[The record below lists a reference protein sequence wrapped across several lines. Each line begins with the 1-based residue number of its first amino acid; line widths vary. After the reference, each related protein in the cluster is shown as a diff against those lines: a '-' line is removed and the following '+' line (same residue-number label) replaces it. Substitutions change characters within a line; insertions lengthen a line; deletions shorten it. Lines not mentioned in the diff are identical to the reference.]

1 MLERLKQL
9 LGIEDSNDQDELLNS
24 LLVRAQL
31 FCEEYLKRPLLQ
43 QSGIEEYFL
52 SYRSQSLCVDVT
64 PIVSVESIVDAFGN
78 DLSSD
83 SYHLIKPLGMIRRT
97 CGGFYGDIL
106 VTYTGG
112 YAVLPTWAE
121 EAIIYTASALYNE
134 QGSGM
139 PTDGQIKSEE
149 IPGVA
154 KITYNND
161 TGISGDNDYGPI
173 PAIAISFLSSHRV
186 QTAQ

>member
-1 MLERLKQL
+1 MLEKLKQL
-9 LGIEDSNDQDELLNS
+9 LGIEDSNDQDELLSS

-43 QSGIEEYFL
+43 VSNIEQYFL
-52 SYRSQSLCVDVT
+52 GYRSQTLCVDVT
-64 PIVSVESIVDAFGN
+64 PISSVSSVVDAYGN
-78 DLSSD
+78 VLPSD
-83 SYHLIKPLGMIRRT
+83 SYHLVKSLGMIRRLNGSF
-97 CGGFYGDIL
+97 CGDLL

-112 YAVLPTWAE
+112 YTVLPSWAE

-134 QGSGM
+134 QGSGT
-139 PTDGQIKSEE
+139 PTDGQVKSEE

-161 TGISGDNDYGPI
+161 TGITGDNDYGPI
-173 PAIAISFLSSHRV
+173 PAIAISFLNSHRV
-186 QTAQ
+186 ETVQ

>member
-24 LLVRAQL
+24 LLIRAQI
-31 FCEEYLKRPLLQ
+31 FCEEYLKRPLLEVAD
-43 QSGIEEYFL
+43 IEQYFL
-52 SYRSQSLCVDVT
+52 GYRSQTLCVDVT
-64 PIVSVESIVDAFGN
+64 PIVSVSSIVDAYGN
-78 DLSSD
+78 VLPSD
-83 SYHLIKPLGMIRRT
+83 SYHLVKSLGMIRRQYGSF
-97 CGGFYGDIL
+97 CGDLL

-112 YAVLPTWAE
+112 YAVLPSWAE

-134 QGSGM
+134 QGSGL
-139 PTDGQIKSEE
+139 PTDGQVKSEE

-161 TGISGDNDYGPI
+161 TGITGDNDYGPI
-173 PAIAISFLSSHRV
+173 PAIAISFLNSHRV